1 MAAKDKI
8 VRKPQTTAQ
17 RWHAVSVK
25 PGAGACDAAI
35 AGKSNRWLSREAP
48 LMPLPGCTRPDTCR
62 CTYQHH
68 EDRRAGDGRRAEET
82 DAFSRPTPVSNER
95 RSRGSRRVAGDK

>member
-1 MAAKDKI
+1 MATKDKR
-8 VRKPQTTAQ
+8 VKKPGESAS

-25 PGAGACDAAI
+25 PAAGACDAAI
-35 AGKSNRWLSREAP
+35 AAKSNRWLSREAP

-68 EDRRAGDGRRAEET
+68 EDRRTGEGRRAEET
-82 DAFSRPTPVSNER
+82 DAFNRPTPVANER
-95 RSRGSRRVAGDK
+95 RSRGSRRGANDQ